1 MNGILYYRAEEA
13 ERNAGFIRLMQQAAD
28 RTGTGLRLAVDA
40 EEIPEDADF
49 ILFRDRDPELAR
61 MLERSGHRLFNRAEV
76 NRIANDKYATFEL
89 GALLGL
95 PVVPTRRVAHPDE
108 MNVFPAVLKTV
119 DGHGGTEV
127 VRCLDK
133 MDAGWFFSRHAGRK
147 IIEQPFIESGAAD
160 VRLFMIGE
168 EAAGAVKRTGST
180 GFKSNYTLGGRA
192 DPYLPSAGMTAA
204 AAKIARALKSDYIGV
219 DFLLLPD
226 GGFLL
231 NEIEDPVGSRS
242 LYDTSGINIAEL
254 IMERIREQM
263 K

>member
-1 MNGILYYRAEEA
+1 MNGVVYYRPEDAKT
-13 ERNAGFIRLMQQAAD
+13 NAGFIRMLKEAAD
-28 RTGTGLRLAVDA
+28 RAGHGLELVTERGK
-40 EEIPEDADF
+40 IPDSADF
-49 ILFRDRDPELAR
+49 VLFRDRDPELAHE
-61 MLERSGHRLFNRAEV
+61 LEAAGHRLFNRAQV
-76 NRIANDKYATFEL
+76 NRVANDKYATYEL
-89 GALLGL
+89 ALLLGL
-95 PVVPTRRVAHPDE
+95 PTVPTRRVAHPDE
-108 MNVFPAVLKTV
+108 IRSYPSVLKTI

-133 MDAGWFFSRHAGRK
+133 MDAGWFFSRHAGRR
-147 IIEQPFIESGAAD
+147 IIGQPFIESGAAD

-168 EAAGAVKRTGST
+168 EAVGAVKRTGSN

-192 DPYLPSAGMTAA
+192 DPFSPTAGMEEA

-242 LYDTSGINIAEL
+242 LYDTSEVNIADR
-254 IMERIREQM
+254 IMQRIAEQM